1 MICTCQKYCQRLSIG
16 GWARLFIHMH
26 IFISLC
32 IFVILQIPMK
42 AIVSVINDLSTDQ
55 RVHKVCS
62 SLQTMGYEV
71 VLVGRKQRLSLPLQ
85 ARSYRTKR
93 MSLLFEKGPLFY
105 AFFQFRL
112 FCLLLFSK
120 ADVLVSND
128 LDTLLPNY
136 LVSKIKGSFLVYDS
150 HEIFCE
156 VPELQKTH
164 LKRKIWK
171 GLERMLFP
179 RLIQVFTVNESI
191 AAIYKAEYGIT
202 LHVLRNV
209 PLLSSAPYEVKS
221 RADLGLPEDKKIVL
235 LQGAGINVDRGAE
248 EAVEAMVSLPD
259 VVLLIIGNGDV
270 IPSLHARVKELKMEE
285 RVRFIAK
292 LTLDKDTN
300 VNYRYSL
307 PNKLFDYI
315 HAGVPVLATNL
326 VEVKKIVEQYQVG
339 CIIPDLTAANLAL
352 ILKRVLDDKE
362 TLKVWKE
369 NTKLAAENL
378 CWEKESVVLKEVYG
392 SLMMAVRKSV

>member
-1 MICTCQKYCQRLSIG
+1 
-16 GWARLFIHMH
+16 
-26 IFISLC
+26 
-32 IFVILQIPMK
+32 MK

-292 LTLDKDTN
+292 LPFDQLNQYTRVADLGLTLDKDTN